1 MNIPAEFENMRS
13 FQDSEVRGAIKTL
26 LNDPSFV
33 KIVRK
38 MVKGVPIWA
47 LKLYTMRFNT
57 VNGFQTG
64 MIYPILK
71 KILRTATTGFSADFD
86 ALPKGREDFIYLS
99 NHRDIVLDSAF
110 LDYVLLLD
118 NKYSVEIG
126 IGNNLLIHPWI
137 ETLVRL
143 NRSFVVNRSATA
155 AELLESSQQLSRY
168 IRFVIEDQKR
178 PVWLAQ
184 REGRAKDSNDRTQK
198 SVLKMLAMSGPDD
211 MSISQRLQSLHI
223 CPLTISYEYDPCDWL
238 KAAEFQMKRDNPGF
252 KKSKQDDLTNMK
264 TGIWGYKGHM
274 HYQVAQPIDNEIAA
288 LDESVPRNQFL
299 DQVAAIID
307 KHIFKGY
314 RIYPC
319 NRIALDMLNG
329 DNSQSAYYTEQDK
342 KEFQEYLDGQLGKI
356 KIPNPDWE
364 YLKER
369 ILTMYANPRINQ
381 LSVL

>member
-1 MNIPAEFENMRS
+1 
-13 FQDSEVRGAIKTL
+13 
-26 LNDPSFV
+26 
-33 KIVRK
+33 
-38 MVKGVPIWA
+38 
-47 LKLYTMRFNT
+47 
-57 VNGFQTG
+57 
-64 MIYPILK
+64 
-71 KILRTATTGFSADFD
+71 
-86 ALPKGREDFIYLS
+86 
-99 NHRDIVLDSAF
+99 
-110 LDYVLLLD
+110 
-118 NKYSVEIG
+118 
-126 IGNNLLIHPWI
+126 
-137 ETLVRL
+137 
-143 NRSFVVNRSATA
+143 
-155 AELLESSQQLSRY
+155 
-168 IRFVIEDQKR
+168 
-178 PVWLAQ
+178 
-184 REGRAKDSNDRTQK
+184 
-198 SVLKMLAMSGPDD
+198 
-211 MSISQRLQSLHI
+211 
-223 CPLTISYEYDPCDWL
+223 
-238 KAAEFQMKRDNPGF
+238 MKRDNPGF

-319 NRIALDMLNG
+319 NRVALDMLNG

-369 ILTMYANPRINQ
+369 ILTMYANPLINQ